1 MRTYYHVDRGRSLRA
16 GLALPL
22 KDGLSVFGQAYWFKI
37 TANPPRLDDDA
48 TRREHSLETLRRER
62 FGNLPGSRMTA
73 LFAAATLEEALL
85 FAERIEPRPMVPV
98 PIFEVTSS
106 RAESRDSLWLDF
118 VAPPDRTEAYHEAY
132 WRGETTNHRPAVGPR
147 RDPHFEVVLQHPVQ
161 VGAQV
166 ASWLP

>member
-16 GLALPL
+16 GLALSL

-98 PIFEVTSS
+98 PIFEVSHRARKAATVSGSTSS
-106 RAESRDSLWLDF
+106 RRPIARRPITRRIGAARRPIIGRQS
-118 VAPPDRTEAYHEAY
+118 VPV
-132 WRGETTNHRPAVGPR
+132 ETRISKSFSNPR
-147 RDPHFEVVLQHPVQ
+147 CR
-161 VGAQV
+161 
-166 ASWLP
+166 